1 MRRDKELPLCN
12 TEPVSVTPKR
22 DPSLAKALPTSDAG
36 DMSVT
41 THVRKGKDHCTAA
54 VRERAEREYVREIA
68 LQTPR
73 LLVKEE
79 DQVLQAVEQRFL
91 CSPWCTLW
99 LSSCVPSACG
109 GPWWSR
115 GSSAACEGPV
125 KDADAPEESCN
136 PV

>member
-68 LQTPR
+68 LQTAR
-73 LLVKEE
+73 VVKKEG
-79 DQVLQAVEQRFL
+79 DKKLQAPEQTFPCFHWGRP
-91 CSPWCTLW
+91 C
-99 LSSCVPSACG
+99 
-109 GPWWSR
+109 
-115 GSSAACEGPV
+115 
-125 KDADAPEESCN
+125 
-136 PV
+136 